1 MYIIILILIASK
13 VKKEYTSSIS
23 RAENVKE
30 KRKTGRE
37 KTRSGRV
44 MEGKSGYTR
53 NEGKDRLQRVTGR
66 DIS

>member
-30 KRKTGRE
+30 KSFFGRRVARKRE
-37 KTRSGRV
+37 ADV
-44 MEGKSGYTR
+44 
-53 NEGKDRLQRVTGR
+53 
-66 DIS
+66 